1 MKKIIIAVVCIVL
14 LAAVFLYACAPS
26 HRGET
31 VYSTI
36 TINEGDSVFKIASDL
51 EKAGIIS
58 NSPAFI
64 AKVFFSGYRSKIKY
78 GTFSLSSD
86 LSYDEIL
93 QVISGNGIRTDVAT
107 LTIPEGYSLQQI
119 AQLIEKSEIKV
130 TADEFYQALNDD
142 YNFAFIDE
150 IPPSPYRDYMLQGF
164 LFPSTYE
171 FYIDTT
177 AHDIV
182 ASLLGEFEKQYANA
196 GDNTTDLS
204 FYQVITVASIIER
217 EALLKNELPVIA
229 GVIRNRLK
237 ADMPLQIDATVVYAV
252 TDGKYDKTSVSYA
265 DLEVDSRYN
274 TYKYKGL
281 PPGPICNPGAEAI
294 KAALNP
300 QLNEYYFYH
309 TDETKNDGSHI
320 FTSTYEEHS
329 STMN

>member
-1 MKKIIIAVVCIVL
+1 MKKIIIVILCVVL
-14 LAAVFLYACAPS
+14 LAAAVLYACSPDGS
-26 HRGET
+26 DET

-36 TINEGDSVFKIASDL
+36 TINEGDSVFEIASTL
-51 EKAGIIS
+51 EKEGIIS
-58 NSPAFI
+58 SSPGFI

-119 AQLIEKSEIKV
+119 AELVENSPIKV
-130 TADEFYQALNDD
+130 TAEEFYQALDDD
-142 YNFAFIDE
+142 YNFDFLNE
-150 IPPSPYRDYMLQGF
+150 IPSSSYRDYRLQGF

-171 FYIDTT
+171 FFIDTT
-177 AHDIV
+177 AHDII
-182 ASLLGEFEKQYANA
+182 AALLGEFEKQYAQA

-204 FYQVITVASIIER
+204 FYEVITVASIIER

-281 PPGPICNPGAEAI
+281 TPGPICNPGAEAI

-300 QLNEYYFYH
+300 QLNEYYYYH
-309 TDETKNDGSHI
+309 TDETKKDGSHI